1 MKKFGIIVLLITAT
15 LTKKMQAQVCDFDT
29 VSNYTVDDLTGVLT
43 NESRGIFEYDT
54 EGVLLKRIG
63 QNLESSG
70 WENTSIEEYSYN
82 ALGKVTEILHG
93 KWISGAWVYTD
104 DFIYSYSA
112 TNKLLSHEGFSNN
125 GVSWENDFIRT
136 YTYTSFDSLESELL
150 QNWDD
155 ATSAWVSYS
164 AVSYTYNSGS
174 LLTEYI
180 ESTYNTTTSSFDD
193 NVKEAFTYFSGTH
206 KVDIQVTSIFFGG
219 VWELYSQRLYSYTAS
234 SKNESTTIRIYNNVT
249 ASWDNLNVTYYDY
262 NEDDF
267 VLSERTYMWNA
278 SLLDYEEHDES
289 AIVNVYN
296 SFNEVAYFDVLYD
309 WDPILGIYNTH
320 GRYVS
325 SCKNIGLAISAVFES
340 YEISLYPN
348 PVVNSLLNVSSKE
361 AVNYRVL
368 SATGQ
373 VLFSGELQTGL
384 NPISLPELQA
394 GIYLFEIANQ
404 TKKLVL
410 R

>member
-1 MKKFGIIVLLITAT
+1 MKKFGIIVLLFAAT
-15 LTKKMQAQVCDFDT
+15 LTHKMQAQVCDFDT
-29 VSNYTVDDLTGVLT
+29 VNNYTIDDLTGVLT

-63 QNLESSG
+63 QSLESSG

-82 ALGKVTEILHG
+82 ALGKVTEILYG
-93 KWISGAWVYTD
+93 KWISGAWVYID
-104 DFIYSYSA
+104 DIVYTYSA
-112 TNKLLSHEGFSNN
+112 SNKLTSVEAYSNN
-125 GVSWENDFIRT
+125 GVSWENDYRDT
-136 YTYTSFDSLESELL
+136 YTYTSFDSVQSYLK

-155 ATSAWVSYS
+155 ATSAWVPYS

-180 ESTYNTTTSSFDD
+180 ESTYNTTTSTFDD
-193 NVKEAFTYFSGTH
+193 NVKEAFTYFSGTS
-206 KVDIQVTSIFFGG
+206 KVDVQVTSTWFGG

-234 SKNESTTIRIYNNVT
+234 SQLESITLRIYNNVT
-249 ASWDNLNVTYYDY
+249 ASWVNLNVTYYDY
-262 NEDDF
+262 NGDDF

-278 SLLDYEEHDES
+278 SLSDYEEHDES

-320 GRYVS
+320 VRYVS
-325 SCKNIGLAISAVFES
+325 SCKNIASAIQDVFAT

-348 PVVNSLLNVSSKE
+348 PVVNHFLNVSSKK

-368 SATGQ
+368 SVTGQ
-373 VLFSGELQTGL
+373 VLFSGELQVGV
-384 NPISLPELQA
+384 NPISFPDLQA
-394 GIYLFEIANQ
+394 GVYLFEIANQ